1 MSKPLT
7 NYDIAQ
13 RQFKDSFKEQLK
25 QCIYN
30 GAVVMDVDE
39 MAAAVKEV
47 SEEVLSFLRSEA
59 KSISGEKKEN

>member
-1 MSKPLT
+1 MSKQLT

-59 KSISGEKKEN
+59 KPISGEKKEN